1 MTTSASSAC
10 QALISRYV
18 SREGHLWKS
27 SRSCLQKGQQP
38 RGTHIDARG
47 HRQKSI
53 LALLDNG
60 DVSCFSPI
68 YLHSIGSHVI
78 AASIWSWECH

>member
-18 SREGHLWKS
+18 VHQGRCRDGSRDGLL
-27 SRSCLQKGQQP
+27 RIQQP
-38 RGTHIDARG
+38 RGTHLTARG
-47 HRQKSI
+47 YHQESV

-60 DVSCFSPI
+60 DVSVFLPI
-68 YLHSIGSHVI
+68 SSRSIGSHDV
-78 AASIWSWECH
+78 AASTWS